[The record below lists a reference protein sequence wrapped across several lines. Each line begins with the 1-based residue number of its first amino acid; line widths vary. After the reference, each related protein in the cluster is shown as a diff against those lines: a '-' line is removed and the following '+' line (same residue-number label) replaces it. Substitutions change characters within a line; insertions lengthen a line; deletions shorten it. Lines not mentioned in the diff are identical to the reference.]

1 MYYYNNAGQQ
11 IQAKSFTP
19 LVENYRYRSGEGDG
33 GDDKGGGGGYGFILL
48 IFLVVGLVAL
58 LMFLKKK

>member
-33 GDDKGGGGGYGFILL
+33 GDDKGGGGYGFILL